1 MKRQTQRPVQL
12 WLASTNSGKLREFR
26 EAALAH
32 GIEVKSLPGIDSM
45 LPCIEDGLTFEE
57 NARKKAIHYS
67 RAFDGL
73 VFADDSGLCVD
84 ALGGAPGVFS
94 ARYAGEGA
102 ADETNNARLIAEL
115 CGRRASASSS
125 LSGGPLS
132 SAYYDCAVALALGG
146 RVLITSE
153 GRAYGAIIEH
163 PRGLGGFGYDPH
175 FYYPPLGHTFAELT
189 PEAKFAVSH
198 RGEAFRRLLD
208 AIERWTPGEPPQHRD
223 KSPVIS

>member
-12 WLASTNSGKLREFR
+12 WLASTNSGKLREFS
-26 EAALAH
+26 EAALRD
-32 GIEVKSLPGIDSM
+32 GIGAKSLPGIDSM

-73 VFADDSGLCVD
+73 VFVDDSGLCVD

-102 ADETNNARLIAEL
+102 ADEANNARLIAEL
-115 CGRRASASSS
+115 RGRQASASV
-125 LSGGPLS
+125 SGSDGPLS
-132 SAYYDCAVALALGG
+132 RAYYDCVIALAWGG

-153 GRAYGAIIEH
+153 GRVYGAIIEH

-175 FYYPPLGHTFAELT
+175 STTLRWDTLSPNSLRKPSSPSHTVVKRSAACLIPSSAGHQA
-189 PEAKFAVSH
+189 S
-198 RGEAFRRLLD
+198 RLST
-208 AIERWTPGEPPQHRD
+208 AINHP
-223 KSPVIS
+223 